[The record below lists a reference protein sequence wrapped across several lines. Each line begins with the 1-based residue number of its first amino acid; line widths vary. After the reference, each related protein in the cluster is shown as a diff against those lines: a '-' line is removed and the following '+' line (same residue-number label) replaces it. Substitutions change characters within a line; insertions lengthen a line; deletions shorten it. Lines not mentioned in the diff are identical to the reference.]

1 MQATTVKPELIPT
14 LYPPSLVKNAVVKR
28 KIAALNTNVREHE
41 SHEDI
46 HKLHSRL
53 FRKTG
58 SPEVTAIITT
68 STPPKLL
75 VFKKPTQMESEVASK
90 LTELTKYLPTSAKD
104 ELKMLREIP
113 DLEGL
118 TRGMDLTLVSKP
130 GGFAKLKKQF
140 VSRLMRRTMGL
151 PFDDSNSSAL
161 PPPIIPVKVTRKM
174 MRERSRKV
182 AKRMRNFK
190 A

>member
-53 FRKTG
+53 FKKTG
-58 SPEVTAIITT
+58 APEVTAIITT

-113 DLEGL
+113 DLEEI
-118 TRGMDLTLVSKP
+118 
-130 GGFAKLKKQF
+130 
-140 VSRLMRRTMGL
+140 
-151 PFDDSNSSAL
+151 SNSGADQGAGGTFGPEETSPKL
-161 PPPIIPVKVTRKM
+161 VDFGKG
-174 MRERSRKV
+174 
-182 AKRMRNFK
+182 NGD
-190 A
+190 